1 MTDQS
6 PSASSHL
13 LGEGLVAPASGSLSA
28 PVAVDT
34 AGGRVQVRWD
44 PDAQMTTMGQLVFF
58 AEFVHASGW
67 FEDLVQRCPLAR
79 TSPNAPG
86 NRDVL
91 GTVVLGTLSG
101 AKRYAH
107 LTGLRNDAVA
117 GRWLGMSRV
126 LSEDAVRRGMSALTA
141 CGSAT
146 ETWINGALLASALP
160 VLEQD
165 WILDIDVT
173 VKPIFGHQEGAVI
186 GYNPHKPGRPSHAYH
201 TYIVGGARLILAT
214 EVRPGNETSP
224 SHGQAG
230 LTRLMDALE
239 PRQQPRLIR
248 GDSAYGTD
256 EDMLWCERRGLSY
269 LFKMRQSAGIRQLI
283 NEVSDVRFGQRTWK
297 DAGQGWE
304 GLFIDHI
311 LTSWFK
317 GRRMAVIRRKI
328 ANPAEPKR
336 RRKALPS
343 PDPTGAVQ
351 TTFLPE
357 IVPVGTETY
366 EYAVLVT
373 NLETND
379 ILTIAQLYRDRAD
392 SENVNDELKNQW
404 GWGGFTTADLPRCA
418 LIARLVALVYNW
430 WRLFSM
436 LVENGVSGR
445 EAITS
450 RDRFLN
456 APARLTTSGGQRHLV
471 IDPSHGDMAGITQQ
485 LTRTAQAINGIIR
498 QAEQLAWAIPQR
510 IAAVVRLALARWL
523 APADGSSQATRMTLL
538 LRAKCRI

>member
-1 MTDQS
+1 MPDQS
-6 PSASSHL
+6 PPSLSHL
-13 LGEGLVAPASGSLSA
+13 LGEGLVTPTSSSLSA
-28 PVAVDT
+28 PVAVVT

-58 AEFVHASGW
+58 AEFVYASGW
-67 FEDLVQRCPLAR
+67 FEDLVKCCPLAR

-141 CGSAT
+141 CGAAT
-146 ETWINGALLASALP
+146 ESWINQALLASALP

-201 TYIVGGARLILAT
+201 TYIMGGTRLILAT
-214 EVRPGNETSP
+214 EVRPGNETAP

-230 LTRLMDALE
+230 LTRLLDAVGTQ
-239 PRQQPRLIR
+239 RQPRLIR

-256 EDMLWCERRGLSY
+256 EDLLLCEKRGLSY

-283 NEVSDVRFGQRTWK
+283 DEVSDLRFGQRTWK

-311 LTSWFK
+311 LASWAV

-328 ANPAEPKR
+328 ATPPEPKR
-336 RRKALPS
+336 RRKGLPA

-373 NLETND
+373 NLDTDD

-404 GWGGFTTADLPRCA
+404 GWGGFTTTDLPRCA

-430 WRLFSM
+430 WRLFSIH
-436 LVENGVSGR
+436 VENGTIGR

-450 RDRFLN
+450 RDRFLM
-456 APARLTTSGGQRHLV
+456 APARLTTSGGQRHLTM
-471 IDPSHGDMAGITQQ
+471 DPSHGETAHIANQ
-485 LTRTAQAINGIIR
+485 LTRAVHAIQGVIR
-498 QAEQLAWAIPQR
+498 QAEQLAWTAPQR
-510 IAAVVRLALARWL
+510 IAAVVRLALSRWL
-523 APADGSSQATRMTLL
+523 SPPDEPSNTALPALL